1 MTMLLSSTI
10 MATPVGL
17 TSTTFFSRDNNSN
30 FFTLSQ
36 AKIDNLS
43 PYSHYAA
50 AVKCSPQSVA
60 GWNCGGAYLTCN
72 PFLFLLAEG
81 KGEVQCL
88 MYLF

>member
-10 MATPVGL
+10 MATPVGLTPL

-81 KGEVQCL
+81 KGEV
-88 MYLF
+88 